1 MTKII
6 IPYTPRQIWQ
16 DVIHPAMDQ
25 KKRAVL
31 VCHRRFGKT
40 VGCINELIKK
50 AVQNSLRAPQYA
62 YIAPFRN
69 QAERIAWN
77 YLLYYTSPIP
87 GRKINASK
95 LFVELP
101 SQHKNSPGARIFVMG
116 ADYPDALRGMYLDG
130 VILDEYAQMRAELY
144 GEIIVPALA
153 DRDGFAYFIGTPKGQ
168 NQFYERYLAALKDP
182 TYFTCCYRA
191 DETNILPPEKLEEM
205 KREMTD
211 IEIRQ
216 ELLCDFTA
224 SASDVVMP
232 IDLVTASAARELLP
246 EHVSGMP
253 VIVGV
258 DVARFGDDRTVIT
271 CRQGL
276 WMKSPLIYHGLSV
289 MEVVDRVI
297 LAIKAENPDAVFVD
311 VGNMGAGVV
320 DRLHQLN
327 YRQVQE
333 VAFGERAGDSDRFAN
348 LRAEMYFKCRDWML
362 QGGALPQEPELKSE
376 LSTVEYKFTR
386 DGKIILES
394 KEKLKERTGKSPDL
408 ADSAVL
414 TFARPVVRQQ
424 DLQYAAGEEEE
435 YDPLAGL

>member
-6 IPYTPRQIWQ
+6 IPYTPRQIWR

-168 NQFYERYLAALKDP
+168 NQFYERYLAAL
-182 TYFTCCYRA
+182 TSLAAT
-191 DETNILPPEKLEEM
+191 EQM
-205 KREMTD
+205 KQTSCHR
-211 IEIRQ
+211 R
-216 ELLCDFTA
+216 
-224 SASDVVMP
+224 SWK
-232 IDLVTASAARELLP
+232 R
-246 EHVSGMP
+246 
-253 VIVGV
+253 
-258 DVARFGDDRTVIT
+258 
-271 CRQGL
+271 
-276 WMKSPLIYHGLSV
+276 
-289 MEVVDRVI
+289 
-297 LAIKAENPDAVFVD
+297 
-311 VGNMGAGVV
+311 
-320 DRLHQLN
+320 
-327 YRQVQE
+327 
-333 VAFGERAGDSDRFAN
+333 
-348 LRAEMYFKCRDWML
+348 
-362 QGGALPQEPELKSE
+362 
-376 LSTVEYKFTR
+376 
-386 DGKIILES
+386 
-394 KEKLKERTGKSPDL
+394 
-408 ADSAVL
+408 
-414 TFARPVVRQQ
+414 
-424 DLQYAAGEEEE
+424 
-435 YDPLAGL
+435 

>member
-6 IPYTPRQIWQ
+6 IPYTPRQIWR

-182 TYFTCCYRA
+182 AYFTCCYRA
-191 DETNILPPEKLEEM
+191 DETNILSPEKLEEM

-224 SASDVVMP
+224 SASNVVMP
-232 IDLVTASAARELLP
+232 IDLISAAAARKLKP
-246 EHVSGMP
+246 QDVAGMP
-253 VIVGV
+253 EVLAA
-258 DVARFGDDRTVIT
+258 DVARFGDDNSVLAY
-271 CRQGL
+271 RQGL
-276 WMKSPLIYHGLSV
+276 LIDNLTVVHGLNTMELANLIASV
-289 MEVVDRVI
+289 YWKR
-297 LAIKAENPDAVFVD
+297 KPDAVVID
-311 VGNMGAGVV
+311 SGAMGAGVV
-320 DRLHQLN
+320 DRL
-327 YRQVQE
+327 RQMGVTCVFE
-333 VAFGERAGDSDRFAN
+333 VNFGQAAIDSQRYAN
-348 LRAEMYFKCRDWML
+348 IRAEMYFTLAEML
-362 QGGALPQEPELKSE
+362 KNGGALPDDPNLKSE
-376 LSTVEYKFTR
+376 LSVTEYKFTSA
-386 DGKIILES
+386 GKIILQP
-394 KEKLKERTGKSPDL
+394 KEEIKEMTGRSPDR
-408 ADSAVL
+408 ADAVAL
-414 TFARPVVRQQ
+414 TVAVPVHK
-424 DLQYAAGEEEE
+424 AAVTHHKVKMVANTD
-435 YDPLAGL
+435 YQLF